1 MQERNKKRR
10 SGLPAALGLR
20 PLSARSVVASVLLG
34 THPPRLSTA
43 ALVELCGRFGITG
56 GTTRVA
62 LSRMVAAGEL
72 AAEDGHYRLVGEG
85 LLTRQRTQDDAL
97 APPARP
103 WSGDWRMAIV
113 VRSGRAAAERVE
125 LRRALADA
133 RFAEWREGVWL
144 RPDNLGPDSLGPDNL
159 GAPGAV
165 VDGASLQWLTAKPD
179 DDPARLA
186 AGLWALPAW
195 GERGAALLAAAPEEP
210 GDLISSPP
218 EWAADV
224 FTAAAAT
231 LRHLRTDPLLP
242 GELLPADWPGDA
254 LRARYA
260 RYLEAIQQL
269 VRYLSSPAGRSSGPG
284 TAPTGRRSRSG

>member
-1 MQERNKKRR
+1 MQERNKTSVDGRP
-10 SGLPAALGLR
+10 GLPEALGLR

-43 ALVELCGRFGITG
+43 ALVELCSRFGITG

-85 LLTRQRTQDDAL
+85 LLSRQRTQDDAL

-103 WSGDWRMAIV
+103 WSGDWRVAVV
-113 VRSGRAAAERVE
+113 VRSGRAPAERVE

-133 RFAEWREGVWL
+133 RFAELRGGVWL
-144 RPDNLGPDSLGPDNL
+144 RPHNLAGARAHAGLD
-159 GAPGAV
+159 GAP
-165 VDGASLQWLTAKPD
+165 LQWLTGRPD
-179 DDPARLA
+179 DDPVRLA
-186 AGLWALPAW
+186 GELWALPAW
-195 GERGAALLAAAPEEP
+195 AERGAALLAAAPDEP
-210 GDLISSPP
+210 GDLVSSPP

-242 GELLPADWPGDA
+242 PELLPAGWPGGA

-260 RYLEAIQQL
+260 RYLEAIQDL
-269 VRYLSSPAGRSSGPG
+269 VRYLAQHPG
-284 TAPTGRRSRSG
+284 G